1 MAPPIPRTEVRLS
14 YPLYALDFDPEDA
27 NRLVVGGGGGAAR
40 SGVGNKISVLDASHD
55 AAPQIVSEIEL
66 GRDEDSVNTLVV
78 GSRRNNALLL
88 YAGINSAEDDLKKGK
103 NEHFRVFAAD
113 LPSGAK
119 EQPSPKIAEIS
130 RSALFSTTDTDA
142 YQRLLRI
149 SGPVGAAATGSIGRS
164 NDPQIAV
171 FDMPAATSNSPA
183 PQLRG
188 KVELP
193 KEAQDMDMMQV
204 SDDEH
209 QLVYCDNYDIYTLVV
224 TKTATS
230 GPHSVWS
237 MPLDAATGA
246 KDRPSLRCIRFLT
259 PTFVLAIANI
269 KSGGAVLQGFRL
281 PNRSDL
287 GKEEEKKEGNAR
299 LAISAKLP
307 KSVTRA
313 TSMAVR
319 NLSPPASPFAKQDE
333 TQFVIAVTGQDS
345 SITLY
350 TLDHQSIGEINLI
363 SNLYPVT
370 TFKEVHAGPISGLA
384 FSSITPSATA
394 EKQQPQQPPHIKL
407 ASIGS
412 MANTCVVHSLPLR
425 PRREQEQQQQQQ
437 RRRRRRR
444 QQQQQQEQEKQQGAP
459 GYTLALKPR
468 RPSPASLL
476 LTSALVFALLAL
488 LLQGVLEVKGLSR
501 PVIGARSVT
510 PVRWHSPGRF
520 YGVAVEARGGAAPS
534 PLPVGGVLAEYHEAK
549 KALQGK
555 TGAGAGEKKEDGE
568 EGGEEEE
575 TVVVLHHAAEEE
587 AIRVEGHDAARHGE
601 AKSWEELA
609 EEQKQ
614 KWKAA
619 LKRAGQWGEE
629 MGEAAFE
636 GILFG
641 EIPAAV
647 GAMVA

>member
-27 NRLVVGGGGGAAR
+27 NRLIVGGGGGAAR
-40 SGVGNKISVLDASHD
+40 SGVGNKISVLDASYD
-55 AAPQIVSEIEL
+55 AALQIVSEIEL
-66 GRDEDSVNTLVV
+66 SRDEDSVNTLVA
-78 GSRRNNALLL
+78 GSHRSNALLL

-113 LPSGAK
+113 LYSGAK
-119 EQPSPKIAEIS
+119 KQSSPKITEIS

-149 SGPVGAAATGSIGRS
+149 SGPVGAVATGSIGRS
-164 NDPQIAV
+164 NDPQIVV
-171 FDMPAATSNSPA
+171 FDMPAATSKSPA
-183 PQLRG
+183 PKPRG

-204 SDDEH
+204 SDEEH

-224 TKTATS
+224 SKTATS

-237 MPLDAATGA
+237 MPLDSATGA

-259 PTFVLAIANI
+259 PTFVLAVANI
-269 KSGGAVLQGFRL
+269 KSGGAVLHGFRL
-281 PNRSDL
+281 PNRADL
-287 GKEEEKKEGNAR
+287 GKEEKEGKAR

-319 NLSPPASPFAKQDE
+319 NLSPPTSPFAKQDE

-350 TLDHQSIGEINLI
+350 TLDHRSFGEINLI

-384 FSSITPSATA
+384 FSNIVPSETT
-394 EKQQPQQPPHIKL
+394 ENQQPRQPPHIKL

-425 PRREQEQQQQQQ
+425 PRGG
-437 RRRRRRR
+437 
-444 QQQQQQEQEKQQGAP
+444 QEKQQQTQNRKEKQQESL
-459 GYTLALKPR
+459 GYTLALKARP
-468 RPSPASLL
+468 PSPISLL
-476 LTSALVFALLAL
+476 VTSALVFALLAL

-510 PVRWHSPGRF
+510 PVRWHSPERF
-520 YGVAVEARGGAAPS
+520 HVTAPAPAATVAADADVPAGG
-534 PLPVGGVLAEYHEAK
+534 LLAEYHAAK
-549 KALQGK
+549 RAVLQGK
-555 TGAGAGEKKEDGE
+555 TGGADASAGEK
-568 EGGEEEE
+568 EEEKE
-575 TVVVLHHAAEEE
+575 PVVVLHRVAEEE
-587 AIRVEGHDAARHGE
+587 EEVIRVEGHDASRHGQ
-601 AKSWEELA
+601 ARSWEELA

-619 LKRAGQWGEE
+619 LKKAGQWGEE
-629 MGEAAFE
+629 TGEAVFK

-641 EIPAAV
+641 EIAGAV

>member
-27 NRLVVGGGGGAAR
+27 NRLIVGGGGGAAR

-88 YAGINSAEDDLKKGK
+88 YAGINSAEEDLKKGK

-119 EQPSPKIAEIS
+119 EQPNPKIAEIS

-230 GPHSVWS
+230 GPHAVWS

-259 PTFVLAIANI
+259 PTFVLAVANI

-287 GKEEEKKEGNAR
+287 GKEEKEGKAR

-307 KSVTRA
+307 KSIRRA

-350 TLDHQSIGEINLI
+350 TLDHQSIGDINLI

-394 EKQQPQQPPHIKL
+394 GKQQPQQPPHIKL

-437 RRRRRRR
+437 RRR
-444 QQQQQQEQEKQQGAP
+444 QQQQEKQQGAP

-520 YGVAVEARGGAAPS
+520 YGVAVEARAEAAAPS
-534 PLPVGGVLAEYHEAK
+534 PLPVAGVLAEYHEAK

-555 TGAGAGEKKEDGE
+555 KTGAGAGAGEKKEDGE
-568 EGGEEEE
+568 EGEEEE
-575 TVVVLHHAAEEE
+575 KTVVVVLHHVAEEE
-587 AIRVEGHDAARHGE
+587 VVIRVEGHDAARHGE

-629 MGEAAFE
+629 MGEAAFK
-636 GILFG
+636 GILFA